1 MPAAAPMTSA
11 GIGLTNPAAGV
22 MHTRPA
28 TTPDA
33 VPSTVGLPRVSQS

>member
-1 MPAAAPMTSA
+1 MPAIAPMARA
-11 GIGLTNPAAGV
+11 GIGFTKPAAGV

-28 TTPDA
+28 TMPDA